1 MMLSSALFGVAL
13 TFACASAAAP
23 GGGSW
28 NILVGVDA
36 TDPKSKGPVPGH
48 YDMISTEV
56 KKGFHSSFPS
66 SSIVFHQLLLPPI
79 LSSSTNAR

>member
-1 MMLSSALFGVAL
+1 MLSSALFGVAL

-48 YDMISTEV
+48 YDMISTENWIACETAAGA
-56 KKGFHSSFPS
+56 KNITIWTWNAHSK
-66 SSIVFHQLLLPPI
+66 HCYL
-79 LSSSTNAR
+79 